1 MHRNIKYNA
10 RTCVQ
15 KRDDGNKY
23 SDNSDTDKETTDIV
37 DITTAFIFIAK
48 IYAAFDKVHVKHC
61 RVIGSLKN

>member
-1 MHRNIKYNA
+1 MRRDVKYNA
-10 RTCVQ
+10 RTVYK

-23 SDNSDTDKETTDIV
+23 RDNSDTDKETTDV
-37 DITTAFIFIAK
+37 VNITAAFIFIAK